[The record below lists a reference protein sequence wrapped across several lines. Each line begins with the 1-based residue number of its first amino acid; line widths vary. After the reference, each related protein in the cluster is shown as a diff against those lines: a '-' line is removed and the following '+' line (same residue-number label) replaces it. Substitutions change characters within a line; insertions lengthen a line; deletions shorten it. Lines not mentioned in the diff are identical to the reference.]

1 MVETPLS
8 RHLYAKSLL
17 LTHFPSLPEAFHA
30 LKGADEKLTPLNVIK
45 QLYTQYQMSPS
56 IAFELMSPFRGAKSV
71 SLEEWVSVLE
81 EIDSEAAQRSPMPAD
96 SPPDGQLEEEEA
108 PEYSPDPAEA
118 LEDVREDLGA
128 TGQEMAF
135 SRDSGSYLMS
145 PPTYSVRKSL
155 TDSLRDVPLSRAKSS
170 ALRDKQKWM
179 ELARNDFLGLNHGSQ
194 KSSLAQIFSDIDYEL
209 YPEDIECMVR
219 TRQGLSEGNRAV
231 LAEELKKMAQVNKAL
246 RRR

>member
-1 MVETPLS
+1 
-8 RHLYAKSLL
+8 
-17 LTHFPSLPEAFHA
+17 
-30 LKGADEKLTPLNVIK
+30 
-45 QLYTQYQMSPS
+45 
-56 IAFELMSPFRGAKSV
+56 
-71 SLEEWVSVLE
+71 
-81 EIDSEAAQRSPMPAD
+81 
-96 SPPDGQLEEEEA
+96 
-108 PEYSPDPAEA
+108 
-118 LEDVREDLGA
+118 
-128 TGQEMAF
+128 
-135 SRDSGSYLMS
+135 MS